1 MAFIRTL
8 RSAFRRRSDHQI
20 AQDIV
25 EAGSHR
31 HGGSDAAAA
40 AAARHGSQGI
50 RPYGFGY

>member
-8 RSAFRRRSDHQI
+8 RSALRRGDDQL

-25 EAGSHR
+25 ETGTHR
-31 HGGSDAAAA
+31 DHRADATASV
-40 AAARHGSQGI
+40 ARHGSQGI

>member
-8 RSAFRRRSDHQI
+8 RSALRRRRDEHL

-25 EAGSHR
+25 ESGAHHDHR
-31 HGGSDAAAA
+31 ADATAS
-40 AAARHGSQGI
+40 AARHGSQGV

>member
-1 MAFIRTL
+1 MAIIRTL
-8 RSAFRRRSDHQI
+8 RSALRRRDDQL

-40 AAARHGSQGI
+40 AARHGSQGI

>member
-8 RSAFRRRSDHQI
+8 RSALRRRDHQV

-25 EAGSHR
+25 EAGSHQ
-31 HGGSDAAAA
+31 HGGSDAAA

>member
-8 RSAFRRRSDHQI
+8 RSALRRRDDQL

-25 EAGSHR
+25 KAGAHR
-31 HGGSDAAAA
+31 DHRAVAPASV
-40 AAARHGSQGI
+40 ARHGSQGI

>member
-8 RSAFRRRSDHQI
+8 RSAFRRRPDHEV

-25 EAGSHR
+25 EAGAHR
-31 HGGSDAAAA
+31 HGRSDDAAAA
-40 AAARHGSQGI
+40 AHHGSQGI

>member
-8 RSAFRRRSDHQI
+8 RSALRRRDDQL

-25 EAGSHR
+25 ETGTHR
-31 HGGSDAAAA
+31 GQRTDATASV
-40 AAARHGSQGI
+40 ARHGSQGI

>member
-25 EAGSHR
+25 EAGSHQ
-31 HGGSDAAAA
+31 HGGSDAAA

>member
-8 RSAFRRRSDHQI
+8 RSALRRRDDQL

-25 EAGSHR
+25 EAGAHR
-31 HGGSDAAAA
+31 RAGSDATAS
-40 AAARHGSQGI
+40 AARHGSQGI

>member
-8 RSAFRRRSDHQI
+8 RSALRRRSDHQI

-31 HGGSDAAAA
+31 HG
-40 AAARHGSQGI
+40 SQGI